1 MTKIVF
7 FLVVFCICIILLNNL
22 VAAGSCLSSGTERA
36 ATSAGISAKNMRV
49 AENHCNGYDQAGC
62 GTESCLISG
71 WVTIPCIWDDDE
83 GKCIPQWP
91 KKD

>member
-49 AENHCNGYDQAGC
+49 AENHCNGYDQAA
-62 GTESCLISG
+62 
-71 WVTIPCIWDDDE
+71 DH
-83 GKCIPQWP
+83 P
-91 KKD
+91 KSEIRYPVFFPIRNPIREILGNPIRNPDK